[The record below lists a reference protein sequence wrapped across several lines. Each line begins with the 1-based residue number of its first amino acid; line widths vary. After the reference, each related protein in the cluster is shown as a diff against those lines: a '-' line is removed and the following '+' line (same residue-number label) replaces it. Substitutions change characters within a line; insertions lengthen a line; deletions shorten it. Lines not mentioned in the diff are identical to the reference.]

1 MILKDV
7 SEPLLWWW
15 YTFIVQLQL
24 VGIRWLTLGFPAL
37 SLRSLTAQVTL
48 RPTIAGRSLAGLF
61 TPFFEQLS
69 AQLIVALAHNGL
81 VS

>member
-37 SLRSLTAQVTL
+37 SLRSLTAEVRLEYPSTNH
-48 RPTIAGRSLAGLF
+48 RG
-61 TPFFEQLS
+61 
-69 AQLIVALAHNGL
+69 ALACRSFYA
-81 VS
+81 VF